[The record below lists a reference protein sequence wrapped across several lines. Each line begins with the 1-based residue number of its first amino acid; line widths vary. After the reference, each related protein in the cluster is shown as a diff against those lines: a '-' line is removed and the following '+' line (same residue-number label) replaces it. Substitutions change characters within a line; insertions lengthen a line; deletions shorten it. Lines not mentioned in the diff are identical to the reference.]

1 MINYTKKLIFIHI
14 PKCGGTSVEN
24 ALFTNEEKIERNL
37 FTLKG
42 HPKHDLY
49 EQGGLQHLSAIKVKE
64 IITEE
69 IYDNFYKFSVV
80 RNPIDKLIS
89 QYNYTNQFI
98 DFYSYLN
105 LKPNNFSF
113 SEYLNAICNKYHVHW
128 RPQHEFI
135 FNDKQEL
142 LVDEV
147 FKLENIKN
155 GKLEEKLGVK
165 LPHHNKSYKHIES
178 ITEKDESIIKNI
190 FSKDFELLQ
199 Y

>member
-1 MINYTKKLIFIHI
+1 VIDYNRNIIFIHI

-24 ALFTNEEKIERNL
+24 ALFTDEEKTERNL

-49 EQGGLQHLSAIKVKE
+49 EQGGLQHLSAKKVKE
-64 IITEE
+64 ITTDEV
-69 IYDNFYKFSVV
+69 YNNCYKFSVV
-80 RNPIDKLIS
+80 RNPIDRLIS

-113 SEYLNAICNKYHVHW
+113 SEYLNAISNKYHVHW

-135 FNDKQEL
+135 YNDKQEL

-155 GKLEEKLGVK
+155 GKLEEKIGAK